1 MAEQDWAHSSQ
12 QLGENQKRS
21 LSKDLEAPHV
31 GHSRVATPGMTHVH
45 KPHRSS
51 TQAQEHLGH
60 VQKTAA
66 STGKKEPAAAEM
78 GTESR
83 QHSGHPAPLSDRSR
97 VIGTTDMT
105 KSSCKHRAARNSL
118 LIISQFFF

>member
-45 KPHRSS
+45 KLHRSS

-66 STGKKEPAAAEM
+66 STGEKKSPLLLKWGQSPGSTQ
-78 GTESR
+78 GT
-83 QHSGHPAPLSDRSR
+83 QLHFQTGA
-97 VIGTTDMT
+97 G
-105 KSSCKHRAARNSL
+105 
-118 LIISQFFF
+118 